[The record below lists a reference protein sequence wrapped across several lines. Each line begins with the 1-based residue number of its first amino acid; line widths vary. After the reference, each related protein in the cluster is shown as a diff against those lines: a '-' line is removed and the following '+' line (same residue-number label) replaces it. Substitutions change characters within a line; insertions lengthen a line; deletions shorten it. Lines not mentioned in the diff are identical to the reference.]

1 MKRLK
6 KPVSLLLVLVLLL
19 GLLPGTTL
27 AASSTTVYF
36 NATGGTV
43 DPASKETAGGT
54 YGTLPT
60 PTRYGYVFAGWYDAE
75 KDGNQVSLSTEV
87 PAGESVT
94 LYARWTPVKCI
105 VSFDAAG
112 GTVSTPGLSATYG
125 SVYSILPVPVRE
137 GYSFAG
143 WYTSADGNVQVTEVT
158 PCQWPFDHTLY
169 ARWVENADKKGRV
182 SELTYRFDNSA
193 RGFGY
198 DQDYTIPLERYQAVF
213 GATPLANTL
222 YTTQGSWSGNCFGMS
237 TTSGLIFQ
245 HSNGITPSGFN
256 SRAVRLSDL
265 GLTDK
270 DSDLD
275 MTVQEFVETMQISQ
289 LSGKFNDARVRYMD
303 NLDGICQAVE
313 QFAGSGNFAPVILIY
328 GQDRGGG
335 PGGHA
340 VVGYEVV
347 EKSATES
354 WLMIY
359 DCNYPGDEQ
368 RHITL
373 TKDSDGAYTG
383 WEYELVGLTVS
394 SGKELPPLVWGS
406 GHPDSSI
413 TCVTYADY
421 NRVWSERGTAADS
434 PYSGEDFALMWINTY
449 NAEIRDEH
457 NEVIAV
463 VRNGWLSTNRPDK
476 IRQIIT
482 VGMTLAG
489 ATAEAGASQARQDT
503 YLTLPVG
510 FYTITNTD
518 PAARKLNVMIFT
530 TTMAASAASVN
541 DIYDYD
547 MINAT
552 STGGRISLYLQT
564 EPENRAAYVAAYGAS
579 AEYSFYI
586 VTPWDFGQ
594 AQQVTELDGICM
606 GQKAALARVSGRT
619 FFSEINENRE
629 VSAHP
634 VIDYYRV
641 LINVIS
647 GFEDWPIETLRPL
660 EEFLSLLPPGTIAD
674 DSFPSH
680 PFEDVPL
687 DTPLLNWAYRVGI
700 ASGTG
705 DGKFSPTRICT
716 QAEAITFLW
725 RVLGCPQSKGTAE
738 IIGVQADDYFYPAV
752 QWAVNRG
759 FIDSGSFQAGSPY
772 TLWHWCDLVWRIVG
786 RPEPSRIYTFPGAP
800 SDSPYVKA
808 ASWYLESIGFP
819 LGLSPDDLADS
830 PFTRFDYL
838 SAVYG
843 VYRGLHYG
851 DLYSGDRD
859 NDTFLDLIRQ
869 AFS

>member
-43 DPASKETAGGT
+43 DLASKETTGGT

-75 KDGNQVSLSTEV
+75 KDGNQVSSSTEV

-94 LYARWTPVKCI
+94 LYACWTPVKCV

-112 GTVSTPGLSATYG
+112 GKVSTSSVSATYG

-143 WYTSADGNVQVTEVT
+143 WYTSVDGNVQVTEGT
-158 PCQWPFDHTLY
+158 LCQWPFDHTLY
-169 ARWVENADKKGRV
+169 ARWVENADEKGRV
-182 SELTYRFDNSA
+182 SELTYHFDNSA
-193 RGFGY
+193 QGFGY
-198 DQDYTIPLERYQAVF
+198 DQDYTIPLERYQAIF
-213 GATPLANTL
+213 GATPLASTL
-222 YTTQGSWSGNCFGMS
+222 YTMQGSWSGNCFGMS
-237 TTSGLIFQ
+237 TTSGLVFQ

-256 SRAVRLSDL
+256 SRAARLSDL

-289 LSGKFNDARVRYMD
+289 LSGKFNDARVRYMN

-313 QFAGSGNFAPVILIY
+313 QFADSGNFAPVILIY
-328 GQDRGGG
+328 GQDRNGG

-368 RHITL
+368 RHIIL
-373 TKDSDGAYTG
+373 TKNSDGVYTG
-383 WEYELVGLTVS
+383 WKYELVGLTAN

-406 GHPDSSI
+406 SYPDSSI

-421 NRVWSERGTAADS
+421 NRVWSERGTAKDA
-434 PYSGEDFALMWINTY
+434 PYSGEDFALMCINTY

-463 VRNGWLSTNRPDK
+463 VRNGWLSTNHPDQ

-489 ATAEAGASQARQDT
+489 ATAEAGASQVQQGT

-518 PAARKLNVMIFT
+518 PAAQNLNVMFFT
-530 TTMAASAASVN
+530 TAASAVSVE
-541 DIYDYD
+541 DIFDYD
-547 MINAT
+547 AIEAT
-552 STGGRISLYLQT
+552 STGGRISLYIQT
-564 EPENRAAYVAAYGAS
+564 EPENRAAYVAAYGAF

-586 VTPWDFGQ
+586 ITPWDFGQ
-594 AQQVTELDGICM
+594 AQQITSLEGTCM
-606 GQKAALARVSGRT
+606 GQKAALARVAGRT
-619 FFSEINENRE
+619 FFSEINEDQEIR
-629 VSAHP
+629 ADP
-634 VIDYYRV
+634 AIDYYRV
-641 LINVIS
+641 VTSDIS
-647 GFEDWPIETLRPL
+647 GFEDWPLETLRPL
-660 EEFLSLLPPGTIAD
+660 EEFLRLLPPGTIAD
-674 DSFPSH
+674 YPFPSH
-680 PFEDVPL
+680 PFEDMPP
-687 DTPLLNWAYRVGI
+687 DTPVLNWAYRIGI
-700 ASGTG
+700 TSGTG

-716 QAEAITFLW
+716 NAEAITFLW
-725 RVLGCPQSKGTAE
+725 RVLGCPQAKVTAE

-752 QWAVNRG
+752 HWAVNQG
-759 FIDSGSFQAGSPY
+759 FIDSSSFQAGAPF
-772 TLWHWCDLVWRIVG
+772 TLWHWLDLCWRIIG
-786 RPEPSRIYTFPGAP
+786 RPEPSRIYTFPGVA

-808 ASWYLESIGFP
+808 VSWFIEYFDF
-819 LGLSPDDLADS
+819 SPDDAADS
-830 PFTRFDYL
+830 SFTRLDYL
-838 SAVYG
+838 AAVYSL
-843 VYRGLHYG
+843 YFGLHYG
-851 DLYSGDRD
+851 DLYSGD
-859 NDTFLDLIRQ
+859 LDSNSLLNLIRQ
-869 AFS
+869 TFS

>member
-1 MKRLK
+1 MKYLK

-19 GLLPGTTL
+19 GLLPGTAL

-43 DPASKETAGGT
+43 DLASKETADGT

-75 KDGNQVSLSTEV
+75 KDGNQVSISTEV

-94 LYARWTPVKCI
+94 LYAYWTPVKCI

-112 GTVSTPGLSATYG
+112 GTVSTPSVSATYG
-125 SVYSILPVPVRE
+125 SVYSILPVPVRK

-143 WYTSADGNVQVTEVT
+143 WYTSADGNVQVTEAT
-158 PCQWPFDHTLY
+158 LCQWPYDHTLY
-169 ARWVENADKKGRV
+169 ARWVENADEKGRV

-193 RGFGY
+193 QGFGY
-198 DQDYTIPLERYQAVF
+198 DQDYIIPLERYQAVF

-222 YTTQGSWSGNCFGMS
+222 YTMQGSWSGNCFGMS

-245 HSNGITPSGFN
+245 HSNGITPAGFN

-289 LSGKFNDARVRYMD
+289 LSGKFNDARVRYMN

-328 GQDRGGG
+328 GQDRSGG

-340 VVGYEVV
+340 VVGYEMV

-373 TKDSDGAYTG
+373 TKNIDGSYIG
-383 WEYELVGLTVS
+383 WEYELVGLTAS

-421 NRVWSERGTAADS
+421 NRVWSERGSAADS
-434 PYSGEDFALMWINTY
+434 PYSGEDVALMRINTY

-457 NEVIAV
+457 NEVVAV

-476 IRQIIT
+476 IQQIIT

-489 ATAEAGASQARQDT
+489 ATAEAGASQVQQNT

-518 PAARKLNVMIFT
+518 PAALNLGIAVFT
-530 TTMAASAASVN
+530 TAMSTSAASID

-547 MINAT
+547 IIDAK

-564 EPENRAAYVAAYGAS
+564 EPENRAAYVAAYGAC
-579 AEYSFYI
+579 AEYSFFI
-586 VTPWDFGQ
+586 VTPWDFKH
-594 AQQVTELDGICM
+594 AQQITELNGTCM
-606 GQKAALARVSGRT
+606 GQKAALARVAGQT
-619 FFSEINENRE
+619 FFSDIDESQE
-629 VSAHP
+629 VRVQPIIEA
-634 VIDYYRV
+634 YRV
-641 LINVIS
+641 VTRSLS
-647 GFEDWPIETLRPL
+647 GFEDWPLETLRPL
-660 EEFLSLLPPGTIAD
+660 EEFLRLLPPGTIAD
-674 DSFPSH
+674 YPFPSH

-687 DTPLLNWAYRVGI
+687 DIPLFNWAYRVGI

-705 DGKFSPTRICT
+705 DGKFSSTRTCT
-716 QAEAITFLW
+716 HAEAITFLW
-725 RVLGCPQSKGTAE
+725 RALGCPQAKGTTE

-752 QWAVNRG
+752 QWAVNQG
-759 FIDSGSFQAGSPY
+759 AIDSGSFQAGAPF
-772 TLWHWCDLVWRIVG
+772 TFWHWAELCWRMLG
-786 RPEPSRIYTFPGAP
+786 RPEPSRIYAFTGAS

-808 ASWYLESIGFP
+808 LSWYLELSDF
-819 LGLSPDDLADS
+819 SPDDLANY
-830 PFTRFDYL
+830 PLTRFEYL
-838 SAVYG
+838 QGIYSM
-843 VYRGLHYG
+843 YRGLHYG
-851 DLYSGDRD
+851 DLYAEDHG
-859 NDTFLDLIRQ
+859 NDSFLDVVWQI
-869 AFS
+869 FS